1 MRRRSDLRGVV
12 RHPGEPRILLVRSG
26 GAWRL
31 PRVREPEIWI
41 ANAAKIADAFELRLG
56 TRLWLLRQLSFA
68 EQEAPSRV
76 EGVLELELRDEA
88 WLPPPHGRWADLDD
102 LGRLRV
108 HEEDAAVATS
118 YLRDLDRV
126 PPERAPWARPG
137 WRRRAEAWIGE
148 QAALLGR
155 RVLAVEQVKHWSISA
170 VVRVR
175 TDGPDLYLKSPARL
189 PLFAEEAAVTA
200 GLAERFPEH
209 VPAPI
214 AVEPEEGWLLLP
226 AFDEV
231 VGWEAPDE
239 VRLEAFARFGA
250 LQRRTADAADELL
263 ELGCL
268 DRRPEVLA
276 GQLPELLGDRRAL
289 SRLEP
294 NERRALRARLPAFVE
309 ACARLADVG
318 PPPALVHG
326 DLHLGNVAR
335 LDGRLV
341 YFDWTDAC
349 VAHPFVDL
357 QSLRAE
363 DGDVRDAYLEAWAG
377 TAPQTR
383 LAEAV
388 ELARVVRPLHHAV
401 SYNTI
406 VHALEPVAKPELDA
420 THEFLRAALE
430 SSRPL

>member
-1 MRRRSDLRGVV
+1 VRWRSDLRGLL
-12 RHPGEPRILLVRSG
+12 RHPDEPRVLLLRSG
-26 GAWRL
+26 GVWRL
-31 PRVREPEIWI
+31 PRVRAPEIWI
-41 ANAAKIADAFELRLG
+41 ADAAKVADAFERRLG
-56 TRLWLLRQLSFA
+56 SRPWLLRQVSFA
-68 EQEAPSRV
+68 DLEEPSRV
-76 EGVLELELRDEA
+76 EGVLELELRDPA
-88 WLPPPHGRWADLDD
+88 WRPPPHGRWADADAV
-102 LGRLRV
+102 GRLRV
-108 HEEDAAVATS
+108 READAAIAAS
-118 YLRDLDRV
+118 YLRDLNRV
-126 PPERAPWARPG
+126 PPERAPWAQPG
-137 WRRRAEAWIGE
+137 WRQRAEAWIGE

-155 RVLAVEQVKHWSISA
+155 HVLAVEQVKHWSISA
-170 VVRVR
+170 VLRVR
-175 TDGPDLYLKSPARL
+175 TDGPELYLKAPARL

-200 GLAERFPEH
+200 GLAERFPGH
-209 VPAPI
+209 VPAPV
-214 AVEPEEGWLLLP
+214 AVEPDEGWLLLP

-239 VRLEAFARFGA
+239 VRREAFARFGR
-250 LQRRTADAADELL
+250 LQRQTADAAGELL
-263 ELGCL
+263 ALGCL

-276 GQLPELLGDRRAL
+276 GQLPGLLADRRAL

-294 NERRALRARLPAFVE
+294 KERRALRAQLPAFVE
-309 ACARLADVG
+309 ACGRLAEAG

-341 YFDWTDAC
+341 FFDWTDAC

-357 QSLRAE
+357 QSLREE
-363 DGDVRDAYLEAWAG
+363 DGPVRDAYLEAWAD
-377 TAPQTR
+377 TAPPAR

-420 THEFLRAALE
+420 THEFLRAALAAA
-430 SSRPL
+430 RRL